1 MWKVIK
7 LVSFF
12 SAHLSLRVAQFLP
25 GKKKVV
31 VMMRMENVDEFDV
44 HENLETLKD
53 VTGSFLTI

>member
-44 HENLETLKD
+44 HENLET
-53 VTGSFLTI
+53 

>member
-31 VMMRMENVDEFDV
+31 VMRMENVDEFDV
-44 HENLETLKD
+44 HENLET
-53 VTGSFLTI
+53 